1 MVGRTS
7 LHDFKIGLLKILY
20 FGNPVLLDK
29 SIMERML
36 RICLKVFFSIEMD
49 RYPKGMGILWTDLTT
64 NSEVFHPGYPGKFLR
79 GREKISFRRRTPRM
93 LETKGYGVFH
103 VKEGLR
109 MLG

>member
-1 MVGRTS
+1 M
-7 LHDFKIGLLKILY
+7 HDFKIGLLKILY

-79 GREKISFRRRTPRM
+79 GR
-93 LETKGYGVFH
+93 
-103 VKEGLR
+103 
-109 MLG
+109 